1 MTSYNFCTDVWRA
14 AYHHLSLEDQNVCL
28 SSLISNYSSRP
39 RTSKLEVSN
48 CGKASHPTIH
58 SLQQDENRQ
67 KNILSSLADSLLSCF
82 MRKASSYS
90 AHISKSLSGCSIN
103 NLLDDSLEHQLQKF
117 DSLILSFQWTDSTE
131 SASSDSITHADNQ
144 LIDSVKGKTTD
155 FCSGQL
161 QMDAKCH
168 HAELLTNAVT
178 PFATQPRKSSV
189 KAQKSGSEEQEQEH
203 EEVFSCSSRGS
214 LHSFHSAYPFAHNS
228 VSSLDSFISI
238 RSDLQD

>member
-1 MTSYNFCTDVWRA
+1 
-14 AYHHLSLEDQNVCL
+14 
-28 SSLISNYSSRP
+28 
-39 RTSKLEVSN
+39 
-48 CGKASHPTIH
+48 
-58 SLQQDENRQ
+58 
-67 KNILSSLADSLLSCF
+67 

-90 AHISKSLSGCSIN
+90 AHVSKSLSGCSIS

-117 DSLILSFQWTDSTE
+117 DSLILSFQWNDSTE
-131 SASSDSITHADNQ
+131 SASSDSITHADNR

-161 QMDAKCH
+161 QMDAKFH

-178 PFATQPRKSSV
+178 QFATQPRKLIV
-189 KAQKSGSEEQEQEH
+189 KAQMFGSEEEEQELEH

-214 LHSFHSAYPFAHNS
+214 IHSFHSAYPFAHNS

-238 RSDLQD
+238 RSELQD